1 MFLNQG
7 KVLFKNFLPRSIRVS
22 HNTSISITSIRK
34 YFLSTS
40 VNTHTDSHG
49 HNTESHGHEEHHDDH
64 GDHGHGHHEITG
76 EVDLNKVY
84 VPLDSNLSKL
94 ISLTGVP
101 LANRK
106 INVVI
111 EGHAKAKAEITPIP
125 IPFFT
130 SNRAYHNDL
139 KNVTKEAN
147 PYFHSEPYGY
157 LITDDVSL
165 FIYITINNLFIIIA
179 I

>member
-7 KVLFKNFLPRSIRVS
+7 KVLLKNFLPRSIRVNS
-22 HNTSISITSIRK
+22 NTSVSIISMKK
-34 YFLSTS
+34 YFSS
-40 VNTHTDSHG
+40 SHSASLNS
-49 HNTESHGHEEHHDDH
+49 HTESHGGHEEHHDDH

-84 VPLDSNLSKL
+84 VPLDSNLLKL

-101 LANRK
+101 LVNRK
-106 INVVI
+106 LNVVI
-111 EGHAKAKAEITPIP
+111 EGHAKAQAEITPIP

-139 KNVTKEAN
+139 NNVTKENN

-157 LITDDVSL
+157 LITDDVS
-165 FIYITINNLFIIIA
+165 
-179 I
+179 